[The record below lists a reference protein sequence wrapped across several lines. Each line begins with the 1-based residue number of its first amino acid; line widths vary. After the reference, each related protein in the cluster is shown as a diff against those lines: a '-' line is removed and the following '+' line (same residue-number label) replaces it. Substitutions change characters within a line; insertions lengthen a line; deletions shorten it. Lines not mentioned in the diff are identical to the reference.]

1 MVVKFKTEFKAGDI
15 VNILN
20 YSQMWF
26 NGNRNG
32 LEIKSVYGF
41 DCVVYTKDKKDWFW
55 VGYENL
61 ELAKPKTL
69 KIINGV
75 EYC

>member
-26 NGNRNG
+26 NGDRMG
-32 LEIKSVYGF
+32 LEIKSF
-41 DCVVYTKDKKDWFW
+41 DKMDYIVYTKDKKVWFY
-55 VGYENL
+55 VNYENL
-61 ELAKPKTL
+61 ELAKPRTL